1 MSIEELYQYLNE
13 PDRLQ
18 ETYIV
23 RLSLRYESELFELVT
38 NEIISPDPF
47 SPTRWTWENDWY
59 EGQEHVEV
67 LGFIPLQEVKV
78 VYYGTKNKR

>member
-1 MSIEELYQYLNE
+1 MTIEELYQYLNE

-23 RLSLRYESELFELVT
+23 RLSIRGESDQYELVT
-38 NEIISPDPF
+38 NEIIYPDPF

-59 EGQEHVEV
+59 EGGYVKV

-78 VYYGTKNKR
+78 EYYGTKNKR

>member
-23 RLSLRYESELFELVT
+23 RLSIRGESNQYELVT
-38 NEIISPDPF
+38 NEIIYPDPF

-59 EGQEHVEV
+59 EGGNVKV

-78 VYYGTKNKR
+78 EYYGTKNKR

>member
-23 RLSLRYESELFELVT
+23 RLSIRGESNQYELVT
-38 NEIISPDPF
+38 NEIIYPDPF

-59 EGQEHVEV
+59 EGENVKV

-78 VYYGTKNKR
+78 EYYGTKNKR